1 MKKLLT
7 LVLLMLPLA
16 LLAQERTEKL
26 KVYIFTSPTCG
37 HCMKMKKEFIP
48 GFKDRVKNMVEVI
61 EIDTSKENIL
71 FQETADAYGQQYY
84 VPAMAVGETYLLGYP
99 TEVGTGAL
107 AAIEKALKNNEVT
120 KVKEASKTHSENFS
134 NITFAAIV
142 MNGLIDGIN
151 PCAFAV
157 IVFFVSFLAVY
168 GYTKKEVIYIGTAYC
183 LAVFTAYF
191 LIGFGVFNFLYAMRG
206 FQMAIHIFYW
216 LTVVA
221 CFILFGFAIYDLVY
235 YLRTKKTD
243 AMLLQL
249 PKSFKLMTNKITG
262 FFLRD
267 KGERG
272 VISLGLAAFAVGILV
287 SLIEAVCTGQV
298 YIPTI
303 VLIMKEEHFRVRAIS
318 YLVLYNLLFIL
329 PLIAVFLL
337 SLLGYTSNTFNAFL
351 KKHMALTKGLFA
363 LVFLALAILLLQST
377 F

>member
-1 MKKLLT
+1 
-7 LVLLMLPLA
+7 MLPLA